1 MLNRQRLLLG
11 VAGRLLPLAAKVPRG
26 LQHLALQ
33 RVANRLFAQPLEE
46 GAFDLLEGRWLRL
59 EVRDL
64 GVGWCVTRVPGGL
77 RLVERPRASVT
88 IRGDWRDF
96 LLLASRH
103 EDPDTLFFRRRLVI
117 EGDTELGLAVKNLL
131 DSLDPEHLP
140 PGCGTPWN
148 GPGGQCR
155 RSAARRPRGRSR
167 GRGAAE
173 VGGKGRIAT
182 PRPLG
187 APLRLGV
194 FPEA

>member
-26 LQHLALQ
+26 LQHLVLQ

-140 PGCGTPWN
+140 PWLWTAVERAGRAVQEERGEAPQ
-148 GPGGQCR
+148 GPVQGARGG
-155 RSAARRPRGRSR
+155 
-167 GRGAAE
+167 
-173 VGGKGRIAT
+173 
-182 PRPLG
+182 
-187 APLRLGV
+187 
-194 FPEA
+194 

>member
-26 LQHLALQ
+26 LQHLVLQ

-103 EDPDTLFFRRRLVI
+103 EDPEI
-117 EGDTELGLAVKNLL
+117 
-131 DSLDPEHLP
+131 
-140 PGCGTPWN
+140 
-148 GPGGQCR
+148 
-155 RSAARRPRGRSR
+155 GR
-167 GRGAAE
+167 AH
-173 VGGKGRIAT
+173 V
-182 PRPLG
+182 
-187 APLRLGV
+187 
-194 FPEA
+194 